1 MIPQRAAPTS
11 AEQYMKNAMLPP
23 SNPEAEPWADALD
36 ELDPRELAMNR
47 FRTRN
52 EMLEEVFGPEPISK
66 SISLRESDE
75 GWDSVDET
83 ESIPL
88 GKGDAWEGL
97 GMDGETLEAKVVR
110 SLQIGKTFAL
120 TVQAALEKENQDL
133 EASMDERLSS
143 WTQHLASLETGE
155 AGPAVTT
162 A

>member
-1 MIPQRAAPTS
+1 MIPQRAPPTS

-66 SISLRESDE
+66 LIRLRNEANE
-75 GWDSVDET
+75 I

-97 GMDGETLEAKVVR
+97 GMDGETLEAKVVCPLLR
-110 SLQIGKTFAL
+110 WEYT
-120 TVQAALEKENQDL
+120 
-133 EASMDERLSS
+133 R
-143 WTQHLASLETGE
+143 
-155 AGPAVTT
+155 
-162 A
+162 

>member
-1 MIPQRAAPTS
+1 MIPQRAPPTS
-11 AEQYMKNAMLPP
+11 AERYMKNAMLPP
-23 SNPEAEPWADALD
+23 SNPEVEPWADALD

-66 SISLRESDE
+66 LTLALWMRNDADQI
-75 GWDSVDET
+75 

-110 SLQIGKTFAL
+110 SVHIWR
-120 TVQAALEKENQDL
+120 V
-133 EASMDERLSS
+133 SR
-143 WTQHLASLETGE
+143 
-155 AGPAVTT
+155 
-162 A
+162 

>member
-1 MIPQRAAPTS
+1 
-11 AEQYMKNAMLPP
+11 MKNAMLPP

-66 SISLRESDE
+66 LIAPDR
-75 GWDSVDET
+75 GIKTDET

-88 GKGDAWEGL
+88 GNGDAWEGL

-110 SLQIGKTFAL
+110 SLHIWR
-120 TVQAALEKENQDL
+120 V
-133 EASMDERLSS
+133 SR
-143 WTQHLASLETGE
+143 
-155 AGPAVTT
+155 
-162 A
+162 